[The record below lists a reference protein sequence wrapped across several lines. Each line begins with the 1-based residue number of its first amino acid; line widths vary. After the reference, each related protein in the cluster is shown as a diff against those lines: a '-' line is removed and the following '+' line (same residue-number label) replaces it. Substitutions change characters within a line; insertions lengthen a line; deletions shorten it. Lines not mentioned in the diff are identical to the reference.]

1 MVRSFVRSFVRSCI
15 RVKFGFIQFALGS
28 FYAVHISVLRKE
40 EHACSIN
47 TIPYDSVKKNSDFIH
62 VYFC

>member
-1 MVRSFVRSFVRSCI
+1 MVRSCV
-15 RVKFGFIQFALGS
+15 IQYALAS

-47 TIPYDSVKKNSDFIH
+47 TIPYDSIKNSD
-62 VYFC
+62 YSRLLLLS